1 VTRVDAGDSAHPLKK
16 KNMTVLKSILAVL
29 AGIIFIVVT
38 HMLTDFILESLGIFP
53 PPPNRAAP
61 GQRFDVPWMVAT
73 ALTYRI
79 IFQIAGGYLTAFL
92 APSRPVFHSVILGL
106 IGLVMSIAAAIATIP
121 LDWGP
126 AWYPIGL
133 AISSLPSVWFGG
145 WLASRRPQ
153 TA

>member
-1 VTRVDAGDSAHPLKK
+1 MSI
-16 KNMTVLKSILAVL
+16 LKSIVAIL

-38 HMLTDFILESLGIFP
+38 HTATDFILESLGIFP
-53 PPPNRAAP
+53 PPPNRAQP

-92 APSRPVFHSVILGL
+92 APSRPVLHSVILGL
-106 IGLVMSIAAAIATIP
+106 IGLVMSTAAAVTVIP

-126 AWYPIGL
+126 AWYPIAL

-145 WLASRRPQ
+145 WLASKRLQ